1 MHSLQ
6 CSLQVRYGRRWAPR
20 RANHPLLTDQADYE
34 IEIYED
40 EFIGNIGFQSLYLVD
55 SIQFNT
61 TMRSLPKIGIDKPQY
76 GKPIVAGE
84 ILLYFSGSVCVSNGN
99 GPTNVQVFHERCL
112 A

>member
-1 MHSLQ
+1 MHSLR
-6 CSLQVRYGRRWAPR
+6 CSLQLRYGRRWAPMR
-20 RANHPLLTDQADYE
+20 SNNPLLADTADYE

-40 EFIGNIGFQSLYLVD
+40 EFIGNISFQSAFLVD

-61 TMRSLPKIGIDKPQY
+61 TMRSLPRIGADKPQY

-84 ILLYFSGSVCVSNGN
+84 ILLYFRGSVCDSYDYA
-99 GPTNVQVFHERCL
+99 PTNVQVFHERCL